1 MSSIELDQPSIF
13 EITINELGDIVNFDR
28 RSDKTL
34 LEVLN
39 ENYNGIEGLANL
51 LGTDLVNGIS
61 LRFPHQMNSPIKGS
75 R

>member
-51 LGTDLVNGIS
+51 LGSDLVNGIS
-61 LRFPHQMNSPIKGS
+61 LRFPHQINSPIKGS